1 MSHIM
6 KKTKIWR
13 NGKCTGL
20 AAVALLLL
28 IHATHAAVPAPP
40 PPAHIPVYKLLTST
54 PADTAGTC
62 PYINT
67 ADTAAVN
74 PYKFNA
80 AETVVP
86 AVLIGV
92 GIIGLESDWLKHQNN
107 EVRDELQ
114 EKSVGKITVDDITQF
129 VPLVSTYALNLCGVK
144 GRHGYADLTIL
155 TATSC
160 ALMGITVIG
169 LKNITRV
176 KRPDGSTANSFP
188 SGHTATAFM
197 GAEIL
202 RREYWDVSPWIGMAG
217 YAVAAGTGFF
227 RMYNNRHWL
236 TDVIARA
243 GFGILAAQAAYW
255 LYPAITKALFRKR
268 REKNICLAPYMSAE
282 SRGLCLNITF

>member
-1 MSHIM
+1 M

-86 AVLIGV
+86 AV
-92 GIIGLESDWLKHQNN
+92 
-107 EVRDELQ
+107 
-114 EKSVGKITVDDITQF
+114 
-129 VPLVSTYALNLCGVK
+129 Y
-144 GRHGYADLTIL
+144 
-155 TATSC
+155 
-160 ALMGITVIG
+160 
-169 LKNITRV
+169 
-176 KRPDGSTANSFP
+176 
-188 SGHTATAFM
+188 
-197 GAEIL
+197 
-202 RREYWDVSPWIGMAG
+202 
-217 YAVAAGTGFF
+217 
-227 RMYNNRHWL
+227 
-236 TDVIARA
+236 
-243 GFGILAAQAAYW
+243 
-255 LYPAITKALFRKR
+255 
-268 REKNICLAPYMSAE
+268 
-282 SRGLCLNITF
+282 